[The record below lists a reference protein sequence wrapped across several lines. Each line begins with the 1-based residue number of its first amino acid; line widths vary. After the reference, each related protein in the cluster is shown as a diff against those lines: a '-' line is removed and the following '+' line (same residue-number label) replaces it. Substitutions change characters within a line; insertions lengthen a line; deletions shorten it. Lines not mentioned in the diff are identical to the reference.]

1 MAEKCAG
8 KVWGSYD
15 WGSCSYT
22 GKTEEGGKL
31 WCGIHLPS
39 RIAAK
44 RKALEDKWQADRD
57 AREARIAADQAEAA
71 ERDRRAALFPK
82 LRTALADCA
91 VDRHRLAG
99 HAGYFSDCDDTEC
112 TALRATLEKADHD

>member
-22 GKTEEGGKL
+22 GKTEEGGKW
-31 WCGIHLPS
+31 WCSHHLPS
-39 RIAAK
+39 RVEAK
-44 RKALEDKWQADRD
+44 RTAREAEWQAEWE

-71 ERDRRAALFPK
+71 ERDRRAALFPQLVAGIADIQEIAESGDHAIVRVSLK
-82 LRTALADCA
+82 ARALLKQA
-91 VDRHRLAG
+91 
-99 HAGYFSDCDDTEC
+99 EP
-112 TALRATLEKADHD
+112 HD